1 MKTKNTNNFTRKI
14 MMTLLL
20 GLGSGIFVILIREFL
35 TTNGL
40 NNMWDMI
47 NNFLF
52 ADITAVGNEKSIG
65 LFFIVGQIFLRLLQ
79 MLLVPLIFTSIIRAI
94 EHIKDT
100 SLLNKLAK
108 KGFLNFVFLLTISLA
123 LATVVGM
130 SVYNLGWFSLS
141 NLESIEIVENTVN
154 NSNPLLIVLNAF
166 SSNILA
172 AFTNNGN
179 IIAVVVLALIIGVFM
194 QRLNG
199 KVDTLVKVNNE
210 VYTVVMNILEVT
222 ITKFG
227 PIAIYCLLVRT
238 FAAYG
243 IDYLRP
249 AFIYMLVM
257 IVSLLFLMYIIFPAI
272 VYVKTGLN
280 PLIFI
285 KKINKVAA
293 FGFSTS
299 SSAATLPLAQETIIN
314 ELGVNESV
322 ASFITPLAS
331 TINMTGTAVMQV
343 VATIFIASVAGY
355 EIGMMQI
362 ISILALTVVGSI
374 STPAAPGA
382 GAILL
387 FTIISGM
394 GYTSPEALAAY
405 SFILA
410 INRPVEMLVTAV
422 NVIDDTVSAVCVGH
436 DLNELDKEV
445 YNSVELINEKVVAV
459 NE

>member
-1 MKTKNTNNFTRKI
+1 MKTKNNNFTRKI

-20 GLGSGIFVILIREFL
+20 GLGSGVFVILIRESL
-35 TTNGL
+35 VGNGL
-40 NNMWDMI
+40 DNIWGMI

-65 LFFIVGQIFLRLLQ
+65 LFFIIGQIFLRLLQ

-94 EHIKDT
+94 QHIKDT

-108 KGFLNFVFLLTISLA
+108 KGFLNFIFLLSISLA

-130 SVYNLGWFSLS
+130 SVYHLGWFNLS
-141 NLESIEIVENTVN
+141 NLNAIEVVENTAN
-154 NSNPLLIVLNAF
+154 NANPLLIVLNAF

-172 AFTNNGN
+172 TFTNNGN
-179 IIAVVVLALIIGVFM
+179 IIAVVMLALIIGVFM

-199 KVDTLVKVNNE
+199 HVETLVKVNEE
-210 VYTVVMNILEVT
+210 VYTITMKILETV

-243 IDYLRP
+243 INYLRP
-249 AFIYMLVM
+249 ALVYMIIMV
-257 IVSLLFLMYIIFPAI
+257 ISLLILMYLIFPLI

-280 PLIFI
+280 PVIFI

-299 SSAATLPLAQETIIN
+299 SSAATMPLAQETIIK
-314 ELGVNESV
+314 ELGVSDSV

-331 TINMTGTAVMQV
+331 TLNMTGTAVMQV

-355 EIGMMQI
+355 EIGVMQI

-422 NVIDDTVSAVCVGH
+422 NVIDDCVSAVCVAS
-436 DLNELDKEV
+436 DLEELDEEV
-445 YNSVELINEKVVAV
+445 YNTQAVISREVVSV